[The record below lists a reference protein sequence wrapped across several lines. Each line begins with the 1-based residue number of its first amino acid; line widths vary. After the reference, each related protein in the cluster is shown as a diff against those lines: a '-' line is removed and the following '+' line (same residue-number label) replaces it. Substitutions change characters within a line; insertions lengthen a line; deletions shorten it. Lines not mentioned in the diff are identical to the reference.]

1 MKKDRFKDFDKE
13 VRDLVL
19 DFERTVL
26 KGERQFFD
34 VDELEI
40 IIDYYLEV
48 NDEQPLEKAV
58 QYAEYLYPGN
68 TEVRIRRAHQLMA
81 HEQYEPALAML
92 QNLRKENPDNTDVA
106 YSLGVVCGAMG
117 QSEKAITYYEE
128 ALADGWMPGR
138 VYGNI
143 AEEYYKLADFPQAIA
158 HYETALHYDH
168 ADEVSIYNYYD
179 TCFQAH
185 RLEQAATTL
194 LDITRKDP
202 YNRHAWYA
210 LGLTRRDMGMYE
222 QAADAFQYAMAIDK
236 SFVDA
241 YVALSQTQDMM
252 GDTGQ
257 AVTTMLRALD
267 YTEHRDRVYRTV
279 GNLYAREGNFE
290 TAMVYFRKAVEE
302 NPADADAFAA
312 IGVCYVN
319 LGDLP
324 SALASVRKA
333 LTLEE
338 ALLEQRGDEGNADVF
353 FSAALVHDAAGHFDK
368 ASECYERMVV
378 SPNCNEEQCGNY
390 VQFLYAHGVY
400 DILIEFGEESLGLY
414 PHDRF
419 YSTYLAAAYFYTNR
433 YNKARKMLSDV
444 DAVML
449 GEICPE
455 IVVHPLLGPL
465 VPPPDN
471 RSGFSGVL

>member
-1 MKKDRFKDFDKE
+1 MKKDRFKDFDNE

-48 NDEQPLEKAV
+48 NDQQPLEKAV

-68 TEVRIRRAHQLMA
+68 TEVRIRRAHQLMS
-81 HEQYEPALAML
+81 HQQYESAVAML
-92 QNLRKENPDNTDVA
+92 QKLRREEPDNTDVA
-106 YSLGVVCGAMG
+106 YSLGVAYGAMN
-117 QSEKAITYYEE
+117 QPEKAISYYEE
-128 ALADGWMPGR
+128 ALSDGWMPGR
-138 VYGNI
+138 IYGNM
-143 AEEYYKLADFPQAIA
+143 AEEYYKMADYPQAIA
-158 HYETALHYDH
+158 HYEAALHYDPT
-168 ADEVSIYNYYD
+168 DEVSIYNYYD
-179 TCFQAH
+179 TCSMAR

-202 YNRHAWYA
+202 YNRYAWYA
-210 LGLTRRDMGMYE
+210 LGLTRRDMGLYE
-222 QAADAFQYAMAIDK
+222 QAADALQYAVAIEK

-241 YVALSQTQDMM
+241 YVALSQVQDMM
-252 GDTGQ
+252 GDTGL

-279 GNLYAREGNFE
+279 GNLYARDGVFE
-290 TAMVYFRKAVEE
+290 TAITYFRKAIDE
-302 NPADADAFAA
+302 NAADAEAYAA
-312 IGVCYVN
+312 MGMCYMER
-319 LGDLP
+319 GDMP

-333 LTLEE
+333 LNLEA
-338 ALLEQRGDEGNADVF
+338 ALAERRGDEGNAEVYF
-353 FSAALVHDAAGHFDK
+353 AAALVHDAAGHFDK
-368 ASECYERMVV
+368 ASECFERMLLA
-378 SPNCNEEQCGNY
+378 PNCNEGQCQGY
-390 VQFLYAHGVY
+390 TQFLYGHGQY

-433 YNKARKMLSDV
+433 YNKARKTLPDV
-444 DAVML
+444 DAGYL

-455 IVVHPLLGPL
+455 IVAHHLLGPL
-465 VPPPDN
+465 VPPPDI
-471 RSGFSGVL
+471 SPEELKGW